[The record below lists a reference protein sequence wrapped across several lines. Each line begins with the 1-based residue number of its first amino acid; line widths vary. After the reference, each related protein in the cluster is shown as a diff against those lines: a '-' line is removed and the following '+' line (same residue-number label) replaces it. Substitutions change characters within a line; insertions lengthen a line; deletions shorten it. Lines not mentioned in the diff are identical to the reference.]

1 MQPFEIILRAMFIS
15 LGLFFFA
22 FAAWLA
28 FGSIRTIATHDKFVA
43 EVRECRATG
52 SPNTRLQT
60 YRCEVKYQ
68 SSMGRHSATID
79 NLILIYDP
87 GDQVDIYVG
96 TGKMYSVK
104 AGGFLGLWAVP
115 ILLSIFGSIFFG
127 YGVWPYKEGKKKRR
141 TSRPPGS
148 QPPISK

>member
-1 MQPFEIILRAMFIS
+1 MHPLEIILRAMFIS
-15 LGLFFFA
+15 IALILYG

-28 FGSIRTIATHDKFVA
+28 FGSIRTIATHEKFVA
-43 EVRECRATG
+43 EVRECRTTG
-52 SPNTRLQT
+52 SPNARFQT

-79 NLILIYDP
+79 NLILAYDP
-87 GDQVDIYVG
+87 GEQVDIYIG
-96 TGKMYSVK
+96 TGSMYSVK
-104 AGGFLGLWAVP
+104 AGGFIGLWGVP
-115 ILLSIFGSIFFG
+115 TLLSLFGSIFFG
-127 YGVWPYKEGKKKRR
+127 YGVWPYKKAKKKRR